1 MKNEKIKRLLT
12 LFFSVF
18 KLSACTFGGGF
29 VIVPLMKKKFVDD
42 LGWID
47 EDEMLDYVS
56 IAQSS
61 PGPIAVNGAIIL
73 GYKISGVIGAI
84 VAVLGSI
91 IPPLIIISVISMF
104 YEAFRSNVVVNLVM
118 KGMTCGVAA
127 VILDVV
133 IKMTVD
139 IFKKKRILPV
149 LVLVGAFAAKIWLNV
164 NIIVIILVCAVI
176 GGIDTLIQTKKAK
189 EGDVK

>member
-1 MKNEKIKRLLT
+1 MKNEKIKHLLT

-139 IFKKKRILPV
+139 IFKKKRILPL
-149 LVLVGAFAAKIWLNV
+149 LVLVGAFAAKTWLNV